1 MTMMGCYERPADRAQ
16 HTIRYEALDG
26 AERTLSVSPGAT
38 CFASTY
44 AAYELCSPEERQYL
58 DGLMVRYWSE
68 PSGFGRV
75 RENQYPRMSPCGTRM
90 VTPPPKSGSGFQQL
104 DSKAASWASPDA
116 DDEPS
121 EDIITLAQ
129 RIPVDP
135 EAAPPRGG
143 EPWEGEST
151 EGFLQPLI
159 LVQ

>member
-1 MTMMGCYERPADRAQ
+1 MGEIRPKECEGRELTKDQ
-16 HTIRYEALDG
+16 L
-26 AERTLSVSPGAT
+26 
-38 CFASTY
+38 

-90 VTPPPKSGSGFQQL
+90 MTPPPKSGSGFRQL

-135 EAAPPRGG
+135 EAAEPRGG